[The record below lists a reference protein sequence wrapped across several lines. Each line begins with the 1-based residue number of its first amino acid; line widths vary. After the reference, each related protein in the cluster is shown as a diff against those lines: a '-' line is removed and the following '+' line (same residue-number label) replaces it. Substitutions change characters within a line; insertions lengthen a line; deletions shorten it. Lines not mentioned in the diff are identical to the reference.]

1 MVGGILFLLAVLLL
15 ILLGYLSEVEN
26 QRFLFKLGVG
36 FALGVF
42 IITFLSL
49 ITFSNTDPRFN
60 PGGVVG
66 YKVSHLLL
74 SSLGIILAYFL
85 VITFIIVLSVILFF
99 HMKKSHLFRIGSIFM
114 FLFFVSALF
123 PDKLKG
129 HLCSELAHFLTRWFG
144 KGGLYTLSFI
154 FALLSLY
161 PGFHDIVRKMLVNR
175 GTKNEK
181 HIKNNDRNGENEKK
195 DNVQEDTFSYEIESK
210 KVQKKRRRKRENDI
224 KDKKEPSQDIGSKAK
239 ETKES
244 KELVDVQD
252 EKLPPPGFDV
262 SHEALLGLLHRP
274 PLLDTEVDGK
284 ELEEKARLIEQ
295 KLAEFKVRGRVV
307 DYYPGPVVTRY
318 EFEPAP
324 GIKLS
329 KVVALSDDLALRMKV
344 EKIRIV
350 APLPGK
356 GLIGIEVPNK
366 KRKTVYLSELVSTQE
381 FKDLKS
387 KLAFAL
393 GVDTAGYAFYADLA
407 KMPHLLIAGATGSG
421 KSVSINTIITSIL
434 FRASPLDVRF
444 LMIDPKRIELSFY
457 DGIPHLL
464 LPVVKDRKV
473 AGEVLKRAVDW
484 MDFRYKHFA
493 RDGVKDIESHNR
505 KAKKKGEPTLPYI
518 VIIIDEFADLMLTL
532 GKQIEEPLARLAQMA
547 RAVGIHLV
555 VATQRPSVDVITGTI
570 KANFPVRISFKVA
583 SRIDSRTI
591 LDEIGAEKLLGKGD
605 MLFIPPG
612 SSEPV
617 RLHGPFISEDE
628 TQKIARIL
636 SKKYLSSKL
645 SEYFGK
651 KANAIADWVVTNGL
665 IMPFVRLDE
674 PGLEELAG
682 HVAEHIEKEAQIDYN
697 GAMDIIREVREG
709 YYEPIEEMFEFPMD
723 LVHDETSQG
732 PIEGEFDD
740 MLEEAAKTVYYDGKA
755 SATLLQRKLKI
766 GFARAARI
774 IDQLEQLEIVGPA
787 DGSKPRKLLVENIDE
802 LEEKLKRAKKS

>member
-1 MVGGILFLLAVLLL
+1 MVGGFLFLLAILLL
-15 ILLGYLSEVEN
+15 VLLGYLSEIEN
-26 QRFLFKLGVG
+26 QRFFFKLGVG
-36 FALGVF
+36 FTFGAFV
-42 IITFLSL
+42 ITFLSL
-49 ITFSNTDPRFN
+49 LTFSKYRPEMNL
-60 PGGVVG
+60 GGIVG
-66 YKVSHLLL
+66 YKVVRLLL
-74 SSLGIILAYFL
+74 SSLGPVLTYFFVVSFMILLLIML
-85 VITFIIVLSVILFF
+85 VSRV
-99 HMKKSHLFRIGSIFM
+99 KKKWFFRIGSAFM
-114 FLFFVSALF
+114 FIFFVSLLF
-123 PDKLKG
+123 PLSLKG
-129 HLCSELAHFLTRWFG
+129 NISRKLAVFLKRWFG
-144 KGGLYTLSFI
+144 KGGLYTLSVI
-154 FALLSLY
+154 FAVLSLY
-161 PGFHDIVRKMLVNR
+161 PGFYDV
-175 GTKNEK
+175 
-181 HIKNNDRNGENEKK
+181 IKKGFGRSKK
-195 DNVQEDTFSYEIESK
+195 DEDLSEGTTEKDDDGTEFQYDINPNPPTE
-210 KVQKKRRRKRENDI
+210 KRRRKKPKITPKEE
-224 KDKKEPSQDIGSKAK
+224 KKETSNTEEIRKNEETENIGEQVTEKR
-239 ETKES
+239 
-244 KELVDVQD
+244 
-252 EKLPPPGFDV
+252 KLPPPGFEV
-262 SHEALLGLLHRP
+262 SHEALLGLLNRP
-274 PLLDTEVDGK
+274 PLLDTEVDRK
-284 ELEEKARLIEQ
+284 ELEEKARLIEE

-329 KVVALSDDLALRMKV
+329 RIVALSDDLALRMKV

-366 KRKTVYLSELVSTQE
+366 KRRTVYLSELVSTDE
-381 FKDLKS
+381 FKKLKS

-434 FRASPLDVRF
+434 FRASPDEVRF

-484 MDFRYKHFA
+484 MDYRYRHFA
-493 RDGVKDIESHNR
+493 RDGVKDIESHNK
-505 KAKKKGEPTLPYI
+505 KARAKGEPTLPYI

-570 KANFPVRISFKVA
+570 KANFPVRIAFKVA

-617 RLHGPFISEDE
+617 RLHGPFISEEE
-628 TQKIARIL
+628 TQKIARTL
-636 SKKYLSSKL
+636 SKKYLTLKL
-645 SEYFGK
+645 SSYLGENAARI
-651 KANAIADWVVTNGL
+651 ANWVIENGL

-674 PGLEELAG
+674 PGLEELAMR
-682 HVAEHIEKEAQIDYN
+682 VAEYIEREIGIEYNEA
-697 GAMDIIREVREG
+697 MSIIREIRES
-709 YYEPIEEMFEFPMD
+709 YYTPIEEMVELPME
-723 LVHDETSQG
+723 VSSSSNNEG
-732 PIEGEFDD
+732 EVEGEFDE

-774 IDQLEQLEIVGPA
+774 IDQLEQLEIVGPP
-787 DGSKPRKLLVENIDE
+787 DGSKPRKLLVQTIEE
-802 LEEKLKRAKKS
+802 LEEKLKRVRRSK

>member
-1 MVGGILFLLAVLLL
+1 MVGGFLFLLAILLL
-15 ILLGYLSEVEN
+15 VLLGYLSEIEN
-26 QRFLFKLGVG
+26 QRFFLKLGVA
-36 FALGVF
+36 FTLGAF
-42 IITFLSL
+42 IITLLSL
-49 ITFSNTDPRFN
+49 LTFSRYSPGMN
-60 PGGVVG
+60 PGGIVG
-66 YKVSHLLL
+66 YKVAKLLL
-74 SSLGIILAYFL
+74 SSLGPILAYFFVL
-85 VITFIIVLSVILFF
+85 SFIVLLFAMLIT
-99 HMKKSHLFRIGSIFM
+99 HVQKKWFFRIGSAFM
-114 FLFFVSALF
+114 FIFFVSLLF
-123 PDKLKG
+123 PSSLKG
-129 HLCSELAHFLTRWFG
+129 NISWKLAIFLKRWFG
-144 KGGLYTLSFI
+144 RGGLYTLSVI
-154 FALLSLY
+154 FSILSLY
-161 PGFHDIVRKMLVNR
+161 PGFYDVIKKKTVRSVEDKNSLENVPEENGDDARFQYDIKVNS
-175 GTKNEK
+175 T
-181 HIKNNDRNGENEKK
+181 
-195 DNVQEDTFSYEIESK
+195 Q
-210 KVQKKRRRKRENDI
+210 KRRRKRVKVRLKEEEEKNRVEEKI
-224 KDKKEPSQDIGSKAK
+224 KDNDRENAEGEGGEKR
-239 ETKES
+239 
-244 KELVDVQD
+244 
-252 EKLPPPGFDV
+252 KLPPPGFEV
-262 SHEALLGLLHRP
+262 SHEALLGLLNRP
-274 PLLDTEVDGK
+274 PLLDTEVDRK
-284 ELEEKARLIEQ
+284 ELEEKARLIEE

-329 KVVALSDDLALRMKV
+329 RVVALSDDLALRMKV

-366 KRKTVYLSELVSTQE
+366 KRRTVYLSELVSTDE
-381 FKDLKS
+381 FKKLKS

-407 KMPHLLIAGATGSG
+407 RMPHLLIAGATGSG

-434 FRASPLDVRF
+434 FRSSPEEVRF

-464 LPVVKDRKV
+464 LPVVKERTV

-484 MDFRYKHFA
+484 MDYRYRHFA

-505 KAKKKGEPTLPYI
+505 KAKAKGEPTLPYI

-570 KANFPVRISFKVA
+570 KANFPVRIAFKVA

-628 TQKIARIL
+628 TQKIARTL
-636 SKKYLSSKL
+636 GKRYLTTKL
-645 SEYFGK
+645 SNYLGDD
-651 KANAIADWVVTNGL
+651 AARIAKWVVENGL
-665 IMPFVRLDE
+665 ITPFVRLDE
-674 PGLEELAG
+674 PGLEELTVK
-682 HVAEHIEKEAQIDYN
+682 VAEHIERETGVDYN
-697 GAMDIIREVREG
+697 EAMEIIREIRED
-709 YYEPIEEMFEFPMD
+709 YYTPIEEMLELPMEIQSSD
-723 LVHDETSQG
+723 KNEKGV
-732 PIEGEFDD
+732 EGEFDE
-740 MLEEAAKTVYYDGKA
+740 MLEEAAKMVYYDGKA

-774 IDQLEQLEIVGPA
+774 IDQLEQLEIVGPPE
-787 DGSKPRKLLVENIDE
+787 GSKPRKLLVQTIEE
-802 LEEKLKRAKKS
+802 LEAKLKRARRPS